1 MTERTRRLGSWGW
14 DRCWRRDG
22 GRCLIHWLRAL
33 ILISSSMGSSL
44 LRLVSIISLRRV
56 SVSRLLHL
64 GSLWCLSMDSLGCN
78 RLLVS
83 CWGVGCMSTCGL
95 LSSVAGMSA
104 RRLLQKAK
112 NTTNMLLHR

>member
-1 MTERTRRLGSWGW
+1 
-14 DRCWRRDG
+14 
-22 GRCLIHWLRAL
+22 
-33 ILISSSMGSSL
+33 
-44 LRLVSIISLRRV
+44 
-56 SVSRLLHL
+56 
-64 GSLWCLSMDSLGCN
+64 MDSLGCN